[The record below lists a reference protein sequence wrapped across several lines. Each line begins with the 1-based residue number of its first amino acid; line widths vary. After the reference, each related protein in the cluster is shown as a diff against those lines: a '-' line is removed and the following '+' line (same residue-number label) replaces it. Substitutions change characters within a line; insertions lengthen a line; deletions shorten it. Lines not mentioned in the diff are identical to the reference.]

1 MVSVKSIELTEVGP
15 REGFQFEGIGDPD
28 KISTEDKARLVD
40 ALSQTGVKTIE
51 VTSFVHPRQVPQM
64 ADAEALSELFEP
76 RPGVRYTALFLNDR
90 GFERA
95 RATGKYALEGALR
108 TCASETFALKNQKRT
123 IAEDIEA
130 QRPQLALYQHFGIP
144 LERVSVM
151 AAFGCNYEGD
161 IPLDR
166 VIGLVSVMLEMAEE
180 AGENP
185 PRITLADTMGWADPE
200 QIKRTVDEIRT
211 RWPEKVVALHLHD
224 TRGTGIANVY
234 AAMEMGVRRFDSSV
248 GGLGG
253 CPFAGVVAGNVS
265 TEDIVFMCDR
275 MGVETGVDLGAMVE
289 CVKLAEQL
297 VGHPLPSKVG
307 HVM

>member
-1 MVSVKSIELTEVGP
+1 
-15 REGFQFEGIGDPD
+15 
-28 KISTEDKARLVD
+28 
-40 ALSQTGVKTIE
+40 
-51 VTSFVHPRQVPQM
+51 M
-64 ADAEALSELFEP
+64 A
-76 RPGVRYTALFLNDR
+76 G
-90 GFERA
+90 
-95 RATGKYALEGALR
+95 
-108 TCASETFALKNQKRT
+108 
-123 IAEDIEA
+123 
-130 QRPQLALYQHFGIP
+130 
-144 LERVSVM
+144 
-151 AAFGCNYEGD
+151 
-161 IPLDR
+161 
-166 VIGLVSVMLEMAEE
+166 E

-200 QIKRTVDEIRT
+200 QIKRTVAAIRT
-211 RWPEKVVALHLHD
+211 RWPEKEIALHLHD

-275 MGVETGVDLGAMVE
+275 MGVETGVDLRAMVE
-289 CVKLAEQL
+289 CVKLAEEL